1 MAAKYDFKT
10 APDVQGKK
18 EQPTLYPQI
27 VASGTKDLKALAKE
41 LAKRTTLHEG
51 TVIGLFCDLEDLVAE
66 YLADGYHVK
75 LGELGTLSTT
85 LKCREVT
92 DKKEIRAASVHFDS
106 VKFNPTRRLWLS
118 DFLHPLLGRRAFH
131 TACQPPKGAHCYQP
145 QGVFRTDRP
154 AAYKGERRTASLER
168 QETDSKGGTGTARN
182 VHPASGKSRVNS
194 VPPDNPEGRILLFLP
209 CAAGGYE
216 IRPQQN
222 QRQTEQLPYIKSHIH
237 LFCNLRIFHKF
248 QHKARA
254 EKDKQTHSGNQ
265 PDTILQM
272 KLMIHHPC
280 S

>member
-75 LGELGTLSTT
+75 LGKLGTLSTT

-106 VKFNPTRRLWLS
+106 VKFNPTRRLCKMIRS
-118 DFLHPLLGRRAFH
+118 RE
-131 TACQPPKGAHCYQP
+131 K
-145 QGVFRTDRP
+145 
-154 AAYKGERRTASLER
+154 LER
-168 QETDSKGGTGTARN
+168 AEYGFLTSSTRYSEEERFTLLANHLKEHTVINRKEYSELTGLLRTK
-182 VHPASGKSRVNS
+182 ASEELRRWSDKKRIVR
-194 VPPDNPEGRILLFLP
+194 EGRAPHVMYTLP
-209 CAAGGYE
+209 PE
-216 IRPQQN
+216 
-222 QRQTEQLPYIKSHIH
+222 
-237 LFCNLRIFHKF
+237 
-248 QHKARA
+248 KA
-254 EKDKQTHSGNQ
+254 E
-265 PDTILQM
+265 
-272 KLMIHHPC
+272 
-280 S
+280 

>member
-106 VKFNPTRRLWLS
+106 VKFNPTRRLCKMIRSREKLERAEYG
-118 DFLHPLLGRRAFH
+118 FLTSSTRYSEEERFTLLANHLKEHTVITRKEYSELTGLVQRRAKNCV
-131 TACQPPKGAHCYQP
+131 AGA
-145 QGVFRTDRP
+145 T
-154 AAYKGERRTASLER
+154 
-168 QETDSKGGTGTARN
+168 RN
-182 VHPASGKSRVNS
+182 G
-194 VPPDNPEGRILLFLP
+194 
-209 CAAGGYE
+209 
-216 IRPQQN
+216 
-222 QRQTEQLPYIKSHIH
+222 
-237 LFCNLRIFHKF
+237 
-248 QHKARA
+248 
-254 EKDKQTHSGNQ
+254 
-265 PDTILQM
+265 
-272 KLMIHHPC
+272 
-280 S
+280 